1 MRNIEEYRFT
11 RLLLVAAIPACLLLV
26 AACAGRR
33 GMESPDDSIPPNGRS
48 SFDFIYN
55 SPSLDTEPPE
65 DQELRPPVIAE
76 ELALPL
82 FPPQALSGGAGPST
96 VAVRIL
102 VDTEG
107 RVAEVADSPRLPST
121 PGPFADDFRR
131 AVEDALAEWHFRPA
145 QWRRY
150 EPGEDLDGDGVADY
164 RRVVESRVVTFYLD
178 VRFDFEIVDGRGRVR
193 SEQAP
198 DKG

>member
-1 MRNIEEYRFT
+1 VFHEIVSTPLLRISSSLVLI
-11 RLLLVAAIPACLLLV
+11 LLLALG
-26 AACAGRR
+26 CAGRQAPEPPH
-33 GMESPDDSIPPNGRS
+33 ESPPSRGLS

-55 SPSLDTEPPE
+55 GASVDTTPPA

-82 FPPQALSGGAGPST
+82 YPPEALSGGADPAT

-102 VDTEG
+102 VDNEG

-121 PGPFADDFRR
+121 PGPFAPHFRR
-131 AVEDALAEWHFRPA
+131 SVEDVLDSWKFWPA

-193 SEQAP
+193 S
-198 DKG
+198 DHS